1 MVFKNN
7 LMRFSVLMLIGFLM
21 LAVNA
26 CNRKTNCPVLLKQI
40 EEELYN
46 GNLKNVTAFA
56 DSLKKACPDDVRLA
70 AKADSLSQI
79 AERIVLDFS
88 LSETEAEEQIKK
100 RIGDYREK
108 EKMLWEKL
116 GWLEYRIIDGEKR
129 YFNRAP
135 SNLLLIK
142 NFNLN
147 RSYCDSLDYADQDLA
162 FRRKHTRAVME
173 TSGGMAEPVIP
184 VDMKVDYTL
193 MVNPDVVPEG
203 EIVRCWLPWPKENHP
218 RQGKVKFISASQK
231 DYKIA
236 PDTVTHRSIYMEAR
250 AEKGLPV
257 IFNASF
263 SYQSSGQY
271 FDPDMLRIDPYDKS
285 SNLYREYTSEKLP
298 HICFTENVRKLADSI
313 TGTEDEPLEILRKLY
328 MWMAEN
334 IPWAGA
340 LEYSTM
346 PNIPE
351 YVIRNRRG
359 DCGMQTFL
367 LMSML
372 RYKGVPVKWQ
382 SGWMMPPGNKN
393 LHDWCEVYFEGPG
406 WIPVDMSYGLQIS
419 TDRKHREFYIS
430 GIDSYRLIV
439 NEGVAGSLWPEKR
452 FLRSEPLDFQ
462 RGEVEWEGGNL
473 YFDKWDYEMQIEYIS
488 GGKEKS
494 PRPEYQMAG
503 QD

>member
-1 MVFKNN
+1 
-7 LMRFSVLMLIGFLM
+7 MRISVLTLLTGIL
-21 LAVNA
+21 LLSVVS
-26 CNRKTNCPVLLKQI
+26 CNRKTDCPVLLKQI
-40 EEELYN
+40 EKELIE
-46 GNLKNVTAFA
+46 GNLKNVSAFA
-56 DSLKKACPDDVRLA
+56 DSLKKACPDDLRLVT
-70 AKADSLSQI
+70 KADSLSQI
-79 AERIVLDFS
+79 AERIALDFS
-88 LSETEAEEQIKK
+88 LSETEATERLKTVT
-100 RIGDYREK
+100 GGYDEK

-116 GWLEYRIIDGEKR
+116 GWLEFRIINGEKR

-135 SNLLLIK
+135 TNLLRIK

-147 RSYCDSLDYADQDLA
+147 RPYCDSLDFADQKLV

-173 TSGGMAEPVIP
+173 TSGGMAESVIP
-184 VDMKVDYTL
+184 VEMIVDYTL

-218 RQGKVKFISASQK
+218 RQGKVKFISASHQ

-236 PDTVTHRSIYMEAR
+236 PDTVIHRSIYMEAK

-271 FDPDMLRIDPYDKS
+271 FDPDLLKIEPYDKS
-285 SNLYREYTSEKLP
+285 SSHYREYTSEQLP

-313 TGTEDEPLEILRKLY
+313 AGTEDRPLEIFRRMY
-328 MWMAEN
+328 MWIEEN

-340 LEYSTM
+340 LEYSTHT
-346 PNIPE
+346 NIPE

-372 RYKGVPVKWQ
+372 RYKGIPVRWQ
-382 SGWMMPPGNKN
+382 SGWMMPPGGKN

-406 WIPVDMSYGLQIS
+406 WIPVDISYGLQIS
-419 TDRKHREFYIS
+419 TDRKHREFYMS

-439 NEGVAGSLWPEKR
+439 NEGVAGSMWPEKK
-452 FLRSEPLDFQ
+452 FLRSDPLDFQ
-462 RGEVEWEGGNL
+462 RGEVEWKGGNL
-473 YFDKWDYEMQIEYIS
+473 YYDKWDYEMQIEYLS
-488 GGKEKS
+488 AGKARS
-494 PRPEYQMAG
+494 ARPEYQMAE